1 MSEEEMLLEKKIPI
15 LLLIGEIGSGKTSL
29 SRSICDFSQDF
40 SKGSA
45 KENVSKEIIIAEAK
59 FKGTDDSIICCDAPG
74 VLEGDEIDNINMN
87 KTIKSLVELK
97 YLNSILFV
105 MNG

>member
-1 MSEEEMLLEKKIPI
+1 MSDEEILIEKKIPI

-40 SKGSA
+40 SKVSA
-45 KENVSKEIIIAEAK
+45 KENVTKEIIITQTK
-59 FKGTDDSIICCDAPG
+59 FKGTNDPLICFDAPG

-87 KTIKSLVELK
+87 KNIK
-97 YLNSILFV
+97 
-105 MNG
+105 